1 MTDANVSYDVADN
14 VATIR
19 LARPDAM
26 NSLTLATKEELKRA
40 VLEAADDEGVRC
52 VVVTG
57 SGRAFCVGQ
66 DLREH
71 VEALQTKPLEEIWAT
86 VPDHFAPI
94 ALGLATMPKPAIAAV
109 NGVAAGAGASI
120 AFACDF
126 RIAAEGAGFNT
137 AFVGIG
143 LSCDTGISWTLPRL
157 IGRAAAIDLLMRPRT
172 VRAEE
177 AAELGLLVRVV
188 DAEELE
194 AATAEFARQLAA
206 GPTQAYAAIKRSV
219 NYATTHDLAAALE
232 FEGEQMAITGATQDH
247 RDAVAAF
254 VGKQQPTFQGR

>member
-1 MTDANVSYDVADN
+1 MTDANVSYDVADS

-26 NSLTLATKEELKRA
+26 NSLTRATKEELKRA
-40 VLEAADDEGVRC
+40 VLEAADDERVRC

-71 VEALQTKPLEEIWAT
+71 VEALQTRPLEEIWAT

-94 ALGLATMPKPAIAAV
+94 AHGLATMPKPVIAAV

-137 AFVGIG
+137 AFAGIG
-143 LSCDTGISWTLPRL
+143 LSCDTGISWMLPRL

-172 VRAEE
+172 VRAQE

-188 DAEELE
+188 DADELE
-194 AATAEFARQLAA
+194 SATAEFARQLAN

-219 NYATTHDLAAALE
+219 NHAATHDLAAALD
-232 FEGEQMAITGATQDH
+232 FEGEQMALTGATQDH

-254 VGKQQPTFQGR
+254 VAKEQPTFRGR

>member
-40 VLEAADDEGVRC
+40 VVEATADEGVRC

-94 ALGLATMPKPAIAAV
+94 ALGLATMPKPVIAAV

-126 RIAAEGAGFNT
+126 RIASEGAGFNT
-137 AFVGIG
+137 AFAGIG
-143 LSCDTGISWTLPRL
+143 LSCDTGISWTLSRL

-172 VRAEE
+172 VRAPE

-219 NYATTHDLAAALE
+219 NYAATHDLAAALD
-232 FEGEQMAITGATQDH
+232 FEGEQMAVTGATQDH

-254 VGKQQPTFQGR
+254 VAKEQPTFHGR

>member
-1 MTDANVSYDVADN
+1 MTDANVSYDVADS

-26 NSLTLATKEELKRA
+26 NSLTRATKEELKRA
-40 VLEAADDEGVRC
+40 VLDAADDDGVRC

-71 VEALQTKPLEEIWAT
+71 AEALQTKPLEEIWAT
-86 VPDHFAPI
+86 VPDHYAPI
-94 ALGLATMPKPAIAAV
+94 ALGLATMPKPVIAAL

-137 AFVGIG
+137 AFAAIG
-143 LSCDTGISWTLPRL
+143 LSCDTGISWSLPRL
-157 IGRAAAIDLLMRPRT
+157 IGRAAAIDLLLRPRT
-172 VRAEE
+172 VKAPE
-177 AAELGLLVRVV
+177 AAELGLLTQVV
-188 DAEELE
+188 AAEELE
-194 AATAEFARQLAA
+194 SATAKFARHLAS

-219 NYATTHDLAAALE
+219 NHAATHDLADALDY
-232 FEGEQMAITGATQDH
+232 EGGQMALTGGTQDH

-254 VGKQQPTFQGR
+254 VVKEQPVFHGR

>member
-1 MTDANVSYDVADN
+1 MTDANVSYDVADS

-26 NSLTLATKEELKRA
+26 NSLTRATKEELKRA

-71 VEALQTKPLEEIWAT
+71 VEALRTQPLEEIWAT

-94 ALGLATMPKPAIAAV
+94 AHGLATMPKPVIAAV

-137 AFVGIG
+137 AFAGIG
-143 LSCDTGISWTLPRL
+143 L
-157 IGRAAAIDLLMRPRT
+157 
-172 VRAEE
+172 
-177 AAELGLLVRVV
+177 
-188 DAEELE
+188 
-194 AATAEFARQLAA
+194 
-206 GPTQAYAAIKRSV
+206 
-219 NYATTHDLAAALE
+219 
-232 FEGEQMAITGATQDH
+232 
-247 RDAVAAF
+247 
-254 VGKQQPTFQGR
+254 

>member
-1 MTDANVSYDVADN
+1 MTESGVTYDVADG

-19 LARPDAM
+19 LIRPDAM
-26 NSLTLATKEELKRA
+26 NSLTRATKQELKDA
-40 VLEAADDEGVRC
+40 ILEAGGDELVRC

-71 VEALQTKPLEEIWAT
+71 AEALESQPLEEIWAT
-86 VPDHFAPI
+86 VPDHYAPI
-94 ALGLATMPKPAIAAV
+94 ALGLANMPKPVIASV

-126 RIAAEGAGFNT
+126 RVAAEGAGFNT
-137 AFVGIG
+137 AFAGIG

-172 VRAEE
+172 VRAAE
-177 AAELGLLVRVV
+177 AAELGLVTRVV
-188 DAEELE
+188 DADEL
-194 AATAEFARQLAA
+194 ASATEEFARQVAA

-219 NYATTHDLAAALE
+219 NFAATHDLDAALD
-232 FEGEQMAITGATQDH
+232 FEGRQMAATGSTQDH

-254 VGKQQPTFQGR
+254 VAKQQPTFHGR